1 MFQISFSFC
10 FQTANKD
17 TKVIEALNRLVN
29 ERVAALPIVDEDG
42 RLINIFSKFDVFN
55 LESFADLE
63 TSLEEVTK
71 LRMFFDGVYSCKG
84 QSDLCFLIAERKN
97 EYLQEVTQCWP
108 VLRSSSRPT

>member
-1 MFQISFSFC
+1 M
-10 FQTANKD
+10 
-17 TKVIEALNRLVN
+17 N

-84 QSDLCFLIAERKN
+84 QLDYKLLFPHRKKDKRII
-97 EYLQEVTQCWP
+97 C
-108 VLRSSSRPT
+108 RK

>member
-1 MFQISFSFC
+1 MFICLIQIRLC

-84 QSDLCFLIAERKN
+84 QSDKTFGF
-97 EYLQEVTQCWP
+97 
-108 VLRSSSRPT
+108 

>member
-1 MFQISFSFC
+1 M
-10 FQTANKD
+10 
-17 TKVIEALNRLVN
+17 N

-84 QSDLCFLIAERKN
+84 QLDYKLLFSKTKRQHN
-97 EYLQEVTQCWP
+97 YLQEVTQCWT
-108 VLRSSSRPT
+108 VLRSL

>member
-1 MFQISFSFC
+1 M
-10 FQTANKD
+10 
-17 TKVIEALNRLVN
+17 N

-84 QSDLCFLIAERKN
+84 QFDYKLLFSYRKK
-97 EYLQEVTQCWP
+97 T
-108 VLRSSSRPT
+108 T

>member
-1 MFQISFSFC
+1 M
-10 FQTANKD
+10 
-17 TKVIEALNRLVN
+17 N

-84 QSDLCFLIAERKN
+84 QLDFCFLIAKRQN
-97 EYLQEVTQCWP
+97 NYLQEVTQCWT
-108 VLRSSSRPT
+108 VLRSL

>member
-1 MFQISFSFC
+1 MLCIFGNNNKSISTYI
-10 FQTANKD
+10 QTATKD

-71 LRMFFDGVYSCKG
+71 LRMFFDGVYTCKG
-84 QSDLCFLIAERKN
+84 KKQTITFDSFQSSVGPSFYSN
-97 EYLQEVTQCWP
+97 Y
-108 VLRSSSRPT
+108 

>member
-1 MFQISFSFC
+1 MRQQHILSLYL
-10 FQTANKD
+10 QTATKD

-71 LRMFFDGVYSCKG
+71 LRMFFDGVYTCKG
-84 QSDLCFLIAERKN
+84 EKETTTFVIRIIDSQSKD
-97 EYLQEVTQCWP
+97 
-108 VLRSSSRPT
+108 VLSE

>member
-1 MFQISFSFC
+1 MYL
-10 FQTANKD
+10 QTATKD

-71 LRMFFDGVYSCKG
+71 LRMFFDGVYTCLGEKETKKT
-84 QSDLCFLIAERKN
+84 LIVSKKII
-97 EYLQEVTQCWP
+97 LQAATPCWS
-108 VLRSSSRPT
+108 VLRS